1 MLVQDIMTKKIEK
14 INSENTVFEACK
26 KFKQYNL
33 GSLVVEDDELIV
45 GIITERDIILKIILE
60 NKNPTN
66 TLVRDIMTPY
76 PKTIHALAKIEE
88 AAEIMKKNN
97 IKKLPVIYNNN
108 LVGMITETDI
118 SRAINLISRNQ

>member
-1 MLVQDIMTKKIEK
+1 LLVQEIMTKKIEK
-14 INSENTVFEACK
+14 INSDETVFEACK
-26 KFKQYNL
+26 KFKQFNL
-33 GSLVVEDDELIV
+33 GSLVVEDDDLIV
-45 GIITERDIILKIILE
+45 GIITERDVILKIILE

-66 TLVRDIMTPY
+66 TLIRDVMTPY

-108 LVGMITETDI
+108 LVGMITDTDI
-118 SRAINLISRNQ
+118 SRAVHILSKNQ